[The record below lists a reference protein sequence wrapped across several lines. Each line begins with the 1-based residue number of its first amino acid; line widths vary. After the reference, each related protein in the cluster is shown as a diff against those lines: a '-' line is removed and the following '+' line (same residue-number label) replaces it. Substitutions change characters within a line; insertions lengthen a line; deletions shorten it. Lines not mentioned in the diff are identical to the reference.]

1 LILKRIFLS
10 LLFTLS
16 FSAVLLHSQ
25 TIQELLQ
32 QARQSGLTDQQ
43 IQQQAAAMGYSV
55 GDYLKLQ
62 QSQQTQNQNLNQLR
76 VRSGVD
82 TTVIAPGMVKTD
94 TNRIV
99 PAFNARGDDAK
110 NLPAFGY
117 DIFNYSPTTF
127 QPSVNIPVPNSYVIG
142 PGDEVV
148 ITLWGETQLVQNLTV
163 AQDGSIYIPDVGLVY
178 VSGLTM
184 KGLREKLLSVL
195 SKSYS
200 SLDVSAKGSA
210 KTHLDVTT
218 GKLRSVKVYVLGE
231 VNKPGGYTL
240 PALSTAFTALYYSG
254 GPNINGSLRNV
265 QVLRGGKVVS
275 TIDIYDY
282 LIKGDQSSDINL
294 EDEDVL
300 FVPPVGK
307 RVAITGQVFRPAIY
321 ELKDG
326 ERLKDLLKYAGGT
339 NFNTYFQDVYID
351 RIIPFDQRKDYQN
364 NVLTTDLKF
373 NTFED
378 FKNSN
383 YALFDG
389 DLVIIRGINLKQQNR
404 VTIYGDVKQPGAYG
418 LSKDMTVKDLIV
430 KADTVFPDAFFEKAL
445 IIRTGQDLT
454 QSIINFNLRKA
465 LEGDPVNNILLQNL
479 DSVRIY
485 KEDMFKPVRP
495 VEIFGQVRK
504 PGKYN
509 AYDGMTVSDL
519 ITLAGGLTD
528 LATTQ
533 NIQVTR
539 MDTINE
545 DTYADKFTVNLPKDY
560 WNSDKNQDF
569 TLKDYDKV
577 FVQADPLKKY
587 AGNVFIR
594 GEVKYPGA
602 YGILNNSEKITDFI
616 KRAGGFK
623 PTAYTKGIYVYRKN
637 KLFHIF
643 EADTTGLTDSSKIKL
658 LESQTIYNRKALV
671 DMYSQRIPI
680 RWDDVM
686 DDTSSIYNLVLD
698 SGDSL
703 IVPRDMNE
711 VYVLGAV
718 GLPATVPYKKSAS
731 LDYYINQAGGYA
743 SNAIEGSEIVI
754 QPNGKKWEKSGW
766 FFIPDPDIE
775 SGSTIIVPAE
785 IETGSDFGPI
795 LRDIMAVV
803 SGTVVVIVA
812 IVRLSN

>member
-1 LILKRIFLS
+1 M
-10 LLFTLS
+10 LFTLS

-76 VRSGVD
+76 LRSGID
-82 TTVIAPGMVKTD
+82 TTVIAPENIKTD
-94 TNRIV
+94 TSRILSE
-99 PAFNARGDDAK
+99 FKARGVGW
-110 NLPAFGY
+110 NSLRAFGY
-117 DIFNYSPTTF
+117 DIFNYYPTTF
-127 QPSVNIPVPNSYVIG
+127 QPSINIPVPNSYVIG

-148 ITLWGETQLVQNLTV
+148 ITLWGETQFVYNLTV

-184 KGLREKLLSVL
+184 KGLRGKLFSVL

-200 SLDVSAKGSA
+200 SLKVSAKGNA

-218 GKLRSVKVYVLGE
+218 GQLRSVKVYVLGE

-254 GPNINGSLRNV
+254 GPNKNGTLRNV
-265 QVLRGGKVVS
+265 QVLRGGKLVS

-282 LIKGDQSSDINL
+282 LLKGDQSSDINL
-294 EDEDVL
+294 EDGDII
-300 FVPPVGK
+300 FVPHAGK
-307 RVAITGQVFRPAIY
+307 RVAINGQIFRPAIY
-321 ELKDG
+321 ELKKGD
-326 ERLKDLLKYAGGT
+326 ELKDLLQYAGGA
-339 NFNTYFQDVYID
+339 NFSTYFQSVYVD
-351 RIIPFDQRKDYQN
+351 RVIPYDQRKEYEN
-364 NVLTTDLKF
+364 NILTINLHFK
-373 NTFED
+373 TFEE

-383 YALFDG
+383 FTLSDG
-389 DLVIIRGINLKQQNR
+389 DLVYIKSINLKQQNR
-404 VTIYGDVKQPGAYG
+404 VWILGEVKQPDNYAYT
-418 LSKDMTVKDLIV
+418 KDMTVKDLV
-430 KADTVFPDAFFEKAL
+430 LMADSVFPDAFLGKAL
-445 IIRTGQDLT
+445 LKRTYPDGK
-454 QSIINFNLRKA
+454 QSMININLKRA
-465 LEGDPVNNILLQNL
+465 LEGDAAYNVSLQNL
-479 DSVRIY
+479 DTVMVY
-485 KEDMFKPVRP
+485 KKDMFKPVRP

-528 LATTQ
+528 SAATQ

-539 MDTINE
+539 MDTMNE
-545 DTYADKFTVNLPKDY
+545 FTYADKFTINLPKDY

-577 FVQADPLKKY
+577 FVQTDPLKIH
-587 AGNVFIR
+587 AGNVYIR

-602 YGILNNSEKITDFI
+602 YGILNNNEKITDFI

-643 EADTTGLTDSSKIKL
+643 ETDTTGLPDSTIIQL
-658 LESQTIYNRKALV
+658 LKSRTVYNRTALV
-671 DMYSQRIPI
+671 NEYSQRIPI
-680 RWDDVM
+680 QWEDVI
-686 DDTSSIYNLVLD
+686 DDTSSIYNLVLEP
-698 SGDSL
+698 GDSL

-718 GLPATVPYKKSAS
+718 GLPATVPYKKGAS

-775 SGSTIIVPAE
+775 SGATIIVPAE
-785 IETGSDFGPI
+785 IETGSNFGPI
-795 LRDIMAVV
+795 LRDIMAVI